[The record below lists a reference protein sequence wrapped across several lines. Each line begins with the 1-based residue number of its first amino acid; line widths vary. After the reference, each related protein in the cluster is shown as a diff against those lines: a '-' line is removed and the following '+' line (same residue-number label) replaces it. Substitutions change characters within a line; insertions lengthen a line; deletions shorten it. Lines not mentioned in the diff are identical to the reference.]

1 MNINFA
7 ICRLLDRSVN
17 SVPEIY
23 MTFYEFMKDHF
34 FKNYDKLNAIID
46 KNIHINKLY
55 YVRIYEMSTQANYV
69 ALKNLLEK
77 NKDRLND
84 YEELIKELDVND
96 IINKLNVDENYF
108 NDYNIDYI
116 SKFH

>member
-1 MNINFA
+1 MYWIMLHLKISYYIFLHNFSFYKNWL
-7 ICRLLDRSVN
+7 IKISNTKNHLL
-17 SVPEIY
+17 
-23 MTFYEFMKDHF
+23 KDHF

-77 NKDRLND
+77 
-84 YEELIKELDVND
+84 
-96 IINKLNVDENYF
+96 
-108 NDYNIDYI
+108 
-116 SKFH
+116 